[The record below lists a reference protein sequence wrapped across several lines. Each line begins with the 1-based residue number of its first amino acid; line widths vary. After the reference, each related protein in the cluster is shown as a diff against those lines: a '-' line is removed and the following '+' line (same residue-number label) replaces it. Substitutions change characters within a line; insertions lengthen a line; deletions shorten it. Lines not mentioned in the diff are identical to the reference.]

1 MMTER
6 QRQFRENYQS
16 NINPTYNGL
25 LHVCVLYG
33 VGITAIYYCAQHL
46 IGAGWEWLL
55 VIPVFLAGNFVE
67 WGMHRFVMHRRVNVW
82 GLRSIYERHTR
93 EHHHEL
99 QHEPDVPDRRLV
111 PGQHRPAPRSHWH
124 ALQWLQ

>member
-33 VGITAIYYCAQHL
+33 VGITAIY
-46 IGAGWEWLL
+46 
-55 VIPVFLAGNFVE
+55 
-67 WGMHRFVMHRRVNVW
+67 
-82 GLRSIYERHTR
+82 
-93 EHHHEL
+93 
-99 QHEPDVPDRRLV
+99 
-111 PGQHRPAPRSHWH
+111 
-124 ALQWLQ
+124 

>member
-1 MMTER
+1 RPSQGSSAAPQSAAYSATSKVHLCSGNGALNPIDIQLIYQIGQIQRRPIMMTER

-33 VGITAIYYCAQHL
+33 VGIIAIYYCAQHL

-55 VIPVFLAGNFVE
+55 VIPVFVAGNFVE
-67 WGMHRFVMHRRVNVW
+67 WSMHRFVMHRRV
-82 GLRSIYERHTR
+82 
-93 EHHHEL
+93 
-99 QHEPDVPDRRLV
+99 
-111 PGQHRPAPRSHWH
+111 
-124 ALQWLQ
+124 